1 MYAQLF
7 MFKTAPGKR
16 SEAEKLADACA
27 PLKAMNGFRR
37 ATYFGDYD
45 NNEYGSLYIWE
56 TKEDMEA
63 AFKEIGPRMQE
74 ATNSIVIEPPFRR
87 LYEVYEPKT

>member
-1 MYAQLF
+1 MYAELF

-27 PLKAMNGFRR
+27 PLKTMNGFRG

-45 NNEYGSLYIWE
+45 NNEYGCLYTWE
-56 TKEDMEA
+56 TKEDMDA
-63 AFKEIGPRMQE
+63 ALTKLGPGMQE
-74 ATNSIVIEPPFRR
+74 ATNAIAIEPPFRHF
-87 LYEVYEPKT
+87 YEVYEPI

>member
-37 ATYFGDYD
+37 ATYFGNYD

-56 TKEDMEA
+56 TKEDMEVA
-63 AFKEIGPRMQE
+63 LEEMGPGIQE
-74 ATNSIVIEPPFRR
+74 ATNAIAIEPPFRR